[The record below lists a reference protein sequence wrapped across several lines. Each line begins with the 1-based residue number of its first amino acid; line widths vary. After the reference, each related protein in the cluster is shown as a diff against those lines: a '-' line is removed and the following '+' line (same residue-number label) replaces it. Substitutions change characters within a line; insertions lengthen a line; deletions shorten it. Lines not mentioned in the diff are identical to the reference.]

1 MTAAISID
9 ELRAL
14 QLERLIVDFEPRIII
29 VTPSYFLALDEME
42 RTGVDPASTSLAP
55 GTLERSQGKAKRTAD
70 RR

>member
-1 MTAAISID
+1 M
-9 ELRAL
+9 
-14 QLERLIVDFEPRIII
+14 

-55 GTLERSQGKAKRTAD
+55 GTLERSQGKAKRIAD